1 MNLTHYASVE
11 EVEVDYDDDFED
23 YEDDDFEEETESTS
37 ENTEEVLAIAG
48 NYRSARQA
56 RYVHKFPR
64 VGESP

>member
-1 MNLTHYASVE
+1 MNLTHYALVE

-56 RYVHKFPR
+56 R
-64 VGESP
+64 